1 MDCHSGFR
9 EVKLRLKEVK
19 QLAQTHTARQVA
31 ADTVKC
37 QISPSK
43 RQAGRVHRGGGL
55 DLGSGDGLADGEQR
69 GRAENKGHR
78 RIRVLAIH

>member
-1 MDCHSGFR
+1 MIIPILQR
-9 EVKLRLKEVK
+9 EKEAQRVCL
-19 QLAQTHTARQVA
+19 LAQTHTARQA
-31 ADTVKC
+31 LANTVKC

-43 RQAGRVHRGGGL
+43 RQAGRVHRGGGF
-55 DLGSGDGLADGEQR
+55 DLGSGDGLADREQR